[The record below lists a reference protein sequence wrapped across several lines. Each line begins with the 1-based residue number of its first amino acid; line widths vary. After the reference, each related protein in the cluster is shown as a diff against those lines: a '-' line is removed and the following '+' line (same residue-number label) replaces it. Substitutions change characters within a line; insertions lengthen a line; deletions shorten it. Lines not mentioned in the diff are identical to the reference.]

1 MLSWVREKKA
11 LLFLL
16 IEFCSLFLN
25 AQKGRFKY
33 TAMLFIN

>member
-1 MLSWVREKKA
+1 MLPWVRENIS

-16 IEFCSLFLN
+16 IDFKC
-25 AQKGRFKY
+25 QKGRFKY

>member
-1 MLSWVREKKA
+1 MLPWVPENIA